1 MDINLTKDLKYNIVS
16 IPKEK
21 VNKIE
26 PLLNFLFV
34 VYNEIEMWEMQKNLA
49 PLDGYGVILD
59 LIEEECLQHFYIGKF
74 FKYNIVLSKTS
85 DMGAVNVNSVINV
98 INRAIQIFKP
108 RYIIMPGISA
118 GLDDKL
124 KIGDVIIANKIIGYE
139 SEKIAP
145 TEIIGRYPQ
154 YHSMRLF
161 NLFCSANILSFNNYL
176 KEEIQKELDNELNRD
191 KPNCMTIGVRTQQKE
206 FLWSQMLS
214 NGCFPYVYTGNYISG
229 EKLLDNSFYR
239 TYLKTKFQEVA
250 ALDMEGIGV
259 ASASIFNRVYDW
271 LVIKGISDLG
281 DGNKAKN
288 KNLNQIYAMKNVI
301 FALKK
306 VFNNE
311 YSFSASNLKQT
322 RSLNRKNVLISAS
335 QCESGEYAKLTE
347 KFMEELAKQ
356 IILNNYNVLSGYGV
370 GVGSAVLFGVFDG
383 CEQLGLT
390 SHEYFDRLQT
400 FPFPRID
407 PNSVNKNKLM
417 RCKIKN
423 REVLCLNA
431 NVAVF
436 VFGNKNGNENLYADG
451 MREELNLVAKNNAL
465 ILPVGCTGGTAKLLY
480 DEIKTEN
487 FKTNYLRPYF
497 YERNKYRAV
506 SSNCEE
512 DVSDYFKKLDQLNKL
527 SLKEE
532 NIYEVVQKIL

>member
-214 NGCFPYVYTGNYISG
+214 NGCFPYVYRGNYI
-229 EKLLDNSFYR
+229 
-239 TYLKTKFQEVA
+239 
-250 ALDMEGIGV
+250 
-259 ASASIFNRVYDW
+259 
-271 LVIKGISDLG
+271 
-281 DGNKAKN
+281 
-288 KNLNQIYAMKNVI
+288 
-301 FALKK
+301 
-306 VFNNE
+306 
-311 YSFSASNLKQT
+311 
-322 RSLNRKNVLISAS
+322 
-335 QCESGEYAKLTE
+335 
-347 KFMEELAKQ
+347 
-356 IILNNYNVLSGYGV
+356 
-370 GVGSAVLFGVFDG
+370 
-383 CEQLGLT
+383 
-390 SHEYFDRLQT
+390 
-400 FPFPRID
+400 
-407 PNSVNKNKLM
+407 
-417 RCKIKN
+417 
-423 REVLCLNA
+423 
-431 NVAVF
+431 
-436 VFGNKNGNENLYADG
+436 
-451 MREELNLVAKNNAL
+451 
-465 ILPVGCTGGTAKLLY
+465 
-480 DEIKTEN
+480 
-487 FKTNYLRPYF
+487 
-497 YERNKYRAV
+497 
-506 SSNCEE
+506 
-512 DVSDYFKKLDQLNKL
+512 
-527 SLKEE
+527 
-532 NIYEVVQKIL
+532 